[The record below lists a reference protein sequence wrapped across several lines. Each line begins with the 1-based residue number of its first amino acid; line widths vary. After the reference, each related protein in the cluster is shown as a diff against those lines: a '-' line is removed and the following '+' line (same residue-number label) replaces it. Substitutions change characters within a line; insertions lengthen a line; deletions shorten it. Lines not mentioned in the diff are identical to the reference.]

1 VKIRGF
7 RVELGEIENA
17 LLRVPGVRDA
27 AAVVTDGTQ
36 RLVAFY
42 SGPQPLDTGVVA
54 DQLGKLLPG
63 YMVPSALIWQDSLPL
78 TANGKIART
87 ILTTLAGQ
95 LDTDTACRQE
105 PSTPAERR
113 LAAAWATVL
122 GVPLDQIGR
131 RDHFF
136 ERGGTSLSAVQLVT
150 TLDREMSLTDVTRH
164 PVLADL
170 AALLDRGPESRPAQP
185 VASSSGGSD

>member
-27 AAVVTDGTQ
+27 AAVVTGDTDRGK

-42 SGPQPLDTGVVA
+42 SGPQPLDDGVVA
-54 DQLGKLLPG
+54 DRLTELVPE
-63 YMVPSALIWQDSLPL
+63 YMVPSACHWRERLPL
-78 TANGKIART
+78 TANGKIDRT
-87 ILTTLAGQ
+87 TLTTLAGELGIVENGFQ
-95 LDTDTACRQE
+95 P

-113 LAAAWATVL
+113 LAAAWATAL
-122 GVPLDQIGR
+122 GVPPDQIGR

-136 ERGGTSLSAVQLVT
+136 ERGGTSLSAVRLAIS
-150 TLDREMSLTDVTRH
+150 LDHALSLTDITRH

-170 AALLDRGPESRPAQP
+170 AGVLDGKSGQGAAESL
-185 VASSSGGSD
+185 ASTN